1 MTRLWHGSSI
11 TRRLPGD
18 PHDRLAAE
26 GHDVDVWEGDLPPSD
41 EELRARA
48 QGAEGLITLLTERV
62 DGDLLDALPG
72 LKVVPN
78 YAVGSDNIDLDA
90 AEARGVAVG
99 VTPDVLTEATADLAL
114 ALMLTVARGI
124 VPAAADVHAGR
135 WRTWEPQGWI
145 GRDVH
150 GASLLV
156 VGAGRIGQAVA
167 KRGAGF
173 DMDVAVADIG
183 DDLMAMLPT
192 ADFVSLHVP
201 LTESTEGLIG
211 AEQLAAMKPTAIL
224 VNTARGPV
232 IDQRRAGAGAARR
245 RDRRRRARRHR
256 PRAAA
261 GRRPAAAGAEPARR
275 PAHRLAPPRGA
286 RQAMTDLRRAQ
297 PARRDRRRARPLP
310 RAADAVRV
318 AVVDV
323 GTNSTRLLVADVA
336 GRRADGARAPLDGD
350 PPRRRASTRAA
361 ASATSRSPAR
371 PRRRSTA
378 TGTAIE
384 ALGADARGR
393 GAHERGARRRQRRG
407 LHRARSRDATASRR
421 ARSPATRRRALTFRG
436 ATSRARRGATELV
449 VIDIGGG
456 STELVT
462 GHGPDVDFHV
472 SMQAGVV
479 RHRRAPP
486 ARRPARPP
494 S

>member
-1 MTRLWHGSSI
+1 MARILI

-72 LKVVPN
+72 LKVVSN

-99 VTPDVLTEATADLAL
+99 VTPDVLTEATADLAW

-173 DMDVAVADIG
+173 DMEVAVADIG

-201 LTESTEGLIG
+201 LHRVDRG
-211 AEQLAAMKPTAIL
+211 AHRRRA
-224 VNTARGPV
+224 ARGDEADGDPREHGARPGHRP
-232 IDQRRAGAGAARR
+232 RRAGAGAARR
-245 RDRRRRARRHR
+245 RDRRRGARRHR

-275 PAHRLAPPRGA
+275 PPHRVGHRGA
-286 RQAMTDLRRAQ
+286 R
-297 PARRDRRRARPLP
+297 ARR
-310 RAADAVRV
+310 
-318 AVVDV
+318 
-323 GTNSTRLLVADVA
+323 
-336 GRRADGARAPLDGD
+336 
-350 PPRRRASTRAA
+350 
-361 ASATSRSPAR
+361 
-371 PRRRSTA
+371 
-378 TGTAIE
+378 
-384 ALGADARGR
+384 
-393 GAHERGARRRQRRG
+393 
-407 LHRARSRDATASRR
+407 
-421 ARSPATRRRALTFRG
+421 
-436 ATSRARRGATELV
+436 
-449 VIDIGGG
+449 
-456 STELVT
+456 
-462 GHGPDVDFHV
+462 
-472 SMQAGVV
+472 
-479 RHRRAPP
+479 
-486 ARRPARPP
+486 
-494 S
+494 